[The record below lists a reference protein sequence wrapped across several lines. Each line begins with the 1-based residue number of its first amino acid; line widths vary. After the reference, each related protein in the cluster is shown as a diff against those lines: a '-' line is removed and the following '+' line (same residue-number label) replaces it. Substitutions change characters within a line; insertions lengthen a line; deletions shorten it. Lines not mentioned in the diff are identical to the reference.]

1 MDIVMIGD
9 KYLSSAFRL
18 AGIEALEVED
28 EDSAVAKAEELVEEG
43 KCKILLVTERIA
55 KRLGELR
62 EKLLRQKKFYPVFV
76 IIPDFGGALG
86 ERKMELAQLVNK
98 SIGAKLKVGV

>member
-9 KYLSSAFRL
+9 KYLSSVFRL

-28 EDSAVAKAEELVEEG
+28 EDTAVEKVEELVGEG

-55 KRLGELR
+55 MQLGELR

-76 IIPDFGGALG
+76 IIPDFGGTLG
-86 ERKMELAQLVNK
+86 ERKKELTQLVNK
-98 SIGAKLKVGV
+98 SIGIKLKIGV